1 MKQFVIPALVA
12 VLFVAHTANEAQA
25 LLIDSFMSTAQ
36 SLSGAGTSNMAA
48 GSAIGGTRELTLSTS
63 VPPAVGTIDLDVVIA
78 SGVLAY
84 AEPPP
89 ADGAFSVT
97 WDGGADGLL
106 NPIGLGGVDL
116 TDGGLSTKFNT
127 TAINDIAGTTLKFTV
142 YTDATNFSV
151 GTMFLPTSPAV
162 FVLTT
167 LEFTSFVIGGGAAG
181 PVDFTNVGAIVL
193 NNSTGMPSQDI
204 IITLLETSNIPEPSS
219 LALLGIGAFGL
230 IGYGWRRKK
239 KQAAA

>member
-1 MKQFVIPALVA
+1 
-12 VLFVAHTANEAQA
+12 
-25 LLIDSFMSTAQ
+25 
-36 SLSGAGTSNMAA
+36 
-48 GSAIGGTRELTLSTS
+48 
-63 VPPAVGTIDLDVVIA
+63 
-78 SGVLAY
+78 
-84 AEPPP
+84 
-89 ADGAFSVT
+89 
-97 WDGGADGLL
+97 
-106 NPIGLGGVDL
+106 
-116 TDGGLSTKFNT
+116 
-127 TAINDIAGTTLKFTV
+127 
-142 YTDATNFSV
+142 
-151 GTMFLPTSPAV
+151 MFLPTSPAV